1 MTTGMKQPYET
12 FPSKRHAE
20 LKIEDLLR
28 VYGRA
33 RIRWTKVIPAM
44 ARDDK
49 NADKEGRVWIIEVN
63 GVPYH
68 SDGMYWWEE
77 EERPRRS
84 AKKGPGKARLS
95 R

>member
-28 VYGRA
+28 VYGGN
-33 RIRWTKVIPAM
+33 RIQWTKVIPTM

-63 GVPYH
+63 GIPYH
-68 SDGMYWWEE
+68 SAGVYWWEE

-84 AKKGPGKARLS
+84 VKKRASKARLS

>member
-1 MTTGMKQPYET
+1 MTTGMNQPYET

-28 VYGRA
+28 VYGGK
-33 RIRWTKVIPAM
+33 RIRWTKVIPTM

-49 NADKEGRVWIIEVN
+49 NADKDGRVWIIEVN
-63 GVPYH
+63 GTPYN
-68 SDGMYWWEE
+68 STLLYWWEE
-77 EERPRRS
+77 EERPRRA
-84 AKKGPGKARLS
+84 AKKGASKARLS